1 MKYVNTFMI
10 YDNVSSW
17 HFHRIILTAILSKY
31 KLTETTFRY
40 YLFAESEGYKFSLFI
55 KKYIVNETIEK

>member
-31 KLTETTFRY
+31 KLTETFRY
-40 YLFAESEGYKFSLFI
+40 YLFAESEGYKFSLF
-55 KKYIVNETIEK
+55 KNHIVNETIEK